1 MTFKELAML
10 NIPSPSF
17 LRRVLLVDAIASAAT
32 GLLMVLGASLLA
44 PVLGLPLVLLR
55 EAGIILLPFAA
66 FVAYVGT
73 RSEVPRRGVWA
84 VIVANA
90 LWVIDS
96 MVLLFSGWVEPTVY
110 GQVFVVAQAL
120 AVAVLAEL
128 EFFAL
133 RKSAA
138 KLAY

>member
-1 MTFKELAML
+1 ML
-10 NIPSPSF
+10 NIQSPSF

-44 PVLGLPLVLLR
+44 PALGLPLVLLR

-133 RKSAA
+133 RKSTA